1 MIAIGCDHGG
11 YELKE
16 KIKSK
21 LSNIEF
27 KDFGTFS
34 TERMDFPNIA
44 FQVSKSVAKEECKCG
59 ILICKSGIGMSIAS
73 NKVKGIRCALCYSV
87 DAGKSAKE
95 HNNANII
102 ALPAE
107 FIDDD
112 EAVEIIKTWLDSK
125 FLGGRYEERLNLI
138 KDYENVEE

>member
-21 LSNIEF
+21 LLNIEF

-34 TERMDFPNIA
+34 TERVDFPNIA
-44 FQVSKSVAKEECKCG
+44 FKVSESVAKEECKCG

-73 NKVKGIRCALCYSV
+73 NKVKRIRCALCYSI
-87 DAGKSAKE
+87 DAAKSAKE
-95 HNNANII
+95 HNNANVI

-107 FIDDD
+107 FVGVD
-112 EAVEIIKTWLDSK
+112 EAIEIIKIWLDSK
-125 FLGGRYEERLNLI
+125 FLGDRYEERLKLI
-138 KDYENVEE
+138 KDYEEVEE